1 MSNRIFLDLEAN
13 IVSISSSPILT
24 HIISYL
30 IFDLFGYLRFIT
42 EDNRVTRNWQHF
54 SVLLKVFNGLL
65 LNLITCC
72 LPIKANNKNYYNNY
86 CCSNSDSYK
95 YSDIYRYLVRCYCW
109 RVDQSECSIRLQNNI
124 SNSCLH
130 GSCK

>member
-42 EDNRVTRNWQHF
+42 EDNRVTRNW
-54 SVLLKVFNGLL
+54 
-65 LNLITCC
+65 
-72 LPIKANNKNYYNNY
+72 
-86 CCSNSDSYK
+86 
-95 YSDIYRYLVRCYCW
+95 
-109 RVDQSECSIRLQNNI
+109 
-124 SNSCLH
+124 
-130 GSCK
+130 